1 MQKILLFL
9 LPIILC
15 WGCKAASQNPN
26 LSNKSPNPVIGKAID
41 LPVQRVEP
49 VNWYVGMRNPNVQLL
64 VYGKNIQKAQV
75 TINYAG
81 VTLKK
86 VNTVENPNYLFLDI
100 EIAKETKPGNMPIV
114 FSNVRAKP
122 FQVLYSLLPKSH
134 IVSPVT
140 PADFMYLVMP
150 DRFANGDET
159 NDKFADM
166 TDTQCDPKNPYFR
179 HGGDLKGVINH
190 LDYMQELGV
199 TALWLNP
206 VIENDE
212 PLMNEGS
219 KEKPRMQ
226 AGFHGYHF
234 TDHYKIDRRFG
245 GNAAYK
251 QLSTEL
257 HKRGMKLIQDAIY
270 NHVSEAHW
278 FFKDK
283 PMKDWFNEWS
293 AYTNTS
299 HKEQV
304 LSDPNG
310 AESDKKVF
318 TDGWFTPFLPDLNQR
333 NPYLATYLTQHAI
346 WSTEFFG
353 LDAWRIDTY
362 KYNDLDYMNRCNAA
376 ILNEYPNMLI
386 FGETWVNQPST
397 LAYYT
402 RNHYSNLPLQC
413 NLPSTCDFP
422 SYNAIASALN
432 ENFGWDEGVSKLHQV
447 LAQDF
452 LYEDPSK
459 LVVFLENHDTN
470 RFFSVIGEDVEKFKS
485 GVAWLLTTRGI
496 PQFYYGTEF
505 LMKNFKN
512 PDDSAVRE
520 NFSGGF
526 KGDAANKFV
535 ATGRNQQENEAFN
548 YVKKLANYRKNTP
561 ALQTGKLTQFIPTD
575 GIYTYFRKN
584 DNKTIMV
591 VMNMNKD
598 AKTLDTARFAD
609 LTKGFSKAKNI
620 VSDATLNDIKTL
632 KLGRYE
638 TMVLELGN

>member
-1 MQKILLFL
+1 MQKNLLML
-9 LPIILC
+9 LAFCTLYS
-15 WGCKAASQNPN
+15 CKVSSQTPN
-26 LSNKSPNPVIGKAID
+26 LASKPTSTTNID

-49 VNWYVGMRNPNVQLL
+49 VNWYVGMKNPNVQLL

-75 TINYAG
+75 SINYAG

-86 VNTVENPNYLFLDI
+86 VNTVENPNYIFLDL
-100 EIAKETKPGNMPIV
+100 EIGKDAKAGNVPIV
-114 FSNVRAKP
+114 FSDVRVKP
-122 FQVLYSLLPKSH
+122 FQVLYTLLPKSH
-134 IVSPVT
+134 KVTPVT

-159 NDKFADM
+159 NDKFVDM
-166 TDTQCDPKNPYFR
+166 TDKNCDIKNPYFR
-179 HGGDLKGVINH
+179 HGGDLQGVINH
-190 LDYMQELGV
+190 LDYIQELGV

-226 AGFHGYHF
+226 AGYHGYHF
-234 TDHYKIDRRFG
+234 TDHYKIDRRLG
-245 GNAAYK
+245 GNMAYK
-251 QLSTEL
+251 KLSAEL
-257 HKRGMKLIQDAIY
+257 HKRGMKLVQDAIY

-299 HKEQV
+299 HKEQA
-304 LSDPNG
+304 LSDPH
-310 AESDKKVF
+310 ASEIDKKVF

-333 NPYLATYLTQHAI
+333 NPYLANYLIQHAL
-346 WSTEFFG
+346 WSTENFG

-362 KYNDLDYMNRCNAA
+362 KYNDLDFMNRCNAT
-376 ILNEYPNMLI
+376 LVEEYPNLLI
-386 FGETWVNQPST
+386 FGETWVGQPST

-402 RNHYSNLPLQC
+402 RNHYSGMSFKSNLQ
-413 NLPSTCDFP
+413 STCDFP
-422 SYNAIASALN
+422 AWSAIGSALN
-432 ENFGWDEGVSKLHQV
+432 EPFGWDDGVSKLYQV

-452 LYEDPSK
+452 LYEDPST
-459 LVVFLENHDTN
+459 LVTFLENHDTN
-470 RFFSVIGEDVEKFKS
+470 RFFSVINEDLEKYKS

-496 PQFYYGTEF
+496 PHFYYGTEV
-505 LMKNFKN
+505 LMKNFKD
-512 PDDSAVRE
+512 PDDAAVRQ

-526 KGDAANKFV
+526 KGDASNKFTV
-535 ATGRNQQENEAFN
+535 TGRTAAENDAFN
-548 YVKKLANYRKNTP
+548 FVKKLANYRKNTP
-561 ALQTGKLTQFIPTD
+561 ALQTGKLTQFAPAD
-575 GIYTYFRKN
+575 GVYVYFRKN
-584 DNKTIMV
+584 AEKTIMV

-598 AKTLDTARFAD
+598 AKNIDTARFSE
-609 LTKGFSKAKNI
+609 LTNGFTKAKNI
-620 VSDATLNDIKTL
+620 LSDATLMDIKNL

-638 TMVLELGN
+638 TAVLELGK